1 MICMF
6 IKIDTENY
14 INTDHIVAF
23 STFKAVDGNIKITI
37 DTVTAASGHGPYIV
51 HKGSM
56 EDATIL
62 INILIE
68 AIK

>member
-1 MICMF
+1 MF

-37 DTVTAASGHGPYIV
+37 DTVTAASGHGPYI
-51 HKGSM
+51 
-56 EDATIL
+56 A
-62 INILIE
+62 
-68 AIK
+68 